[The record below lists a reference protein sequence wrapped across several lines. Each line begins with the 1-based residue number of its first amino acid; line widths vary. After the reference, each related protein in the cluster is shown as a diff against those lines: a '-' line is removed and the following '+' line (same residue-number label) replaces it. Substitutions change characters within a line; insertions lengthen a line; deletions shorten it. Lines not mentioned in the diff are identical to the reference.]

1 MSTLIIRRSGGAWV
15 VADGSAD
22 IAASRG
28 SPIRDYV
35 DIDVG
40 GRALRADIPR
50 SSRKVGPG
58 SVFVVSEPATG
69 EQLVRVTYVPR
80 RDSRVRVQEWAVR
93 FTAGPELAWVYQL
106 DTKQCGFYD
115 SAANPVMMIGHHLP
129 FEVPRKASVLRILF
143 SMWTGAAKAKNRYAA
158 EFDERAL
165 TAVGRTTDASLLAL
179 LGMHLKRRLEV
190 EFEGPEALGMP
201 NS

>member
-15 VADGSAD
+15 VTNGSASL
-22 IAASRG
+22 ATARG
-28 SPIRDYV
+28 NPIRDRV

-50 SSRKVGPG
+50 SSRKVRPG
-58 SVFVVSEPATG
+58 SVFAVSDSATG
-69 EQLVRVTYVPR
+69 EQLVGVTYVPR
-80 RDSRVRVQEWAVR
+80 RDSRFLVQEWAVR
-93 FTAGPELAWVYQL
+93 FATGPELAWIYKL

-129 FEVPRKASVLRILF
+129 FEVPRKASVLRILI
-143 SMWTGAAKAKNRYAA
+143 SMWSGAAKAKNQYAA

-165 TAVGRTTDASLLAL
+165 TTVGRIADAPLLAL
-179 LGMHLKRRLEV
+179 LGMHLKRRLET
-190 EFEGPEALGMP
+190 EFEGPDALGMP
-201 NS
+201 D